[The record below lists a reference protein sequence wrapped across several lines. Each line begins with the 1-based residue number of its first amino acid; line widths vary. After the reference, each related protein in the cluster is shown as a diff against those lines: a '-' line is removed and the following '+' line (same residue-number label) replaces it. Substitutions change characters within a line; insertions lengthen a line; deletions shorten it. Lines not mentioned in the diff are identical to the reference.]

1 MLTFLLKIKRCNF
14 FISRKHY
21 FSAAKLG
28 IQWHANIYE
37 LDGNK
42 RKKFSRN
49 WKIILVFVSQKT
61 WSAQIHRIMIT
72 LWKKSFLHEILSSQ
86 VNLWWTS
93 NCAYNMKS
101 LRPFWFQNIFK
112 YTLFGQGTLGWA
124 TIYLLYLWSK
134 RRRRMK
140 SIFSHSKT
148 WYILWNKIIVTTIK
162 DNFPAYVISY

>member
-49 WKIILVFVSQKT
+49 WKIILVFVSQKKHDLRKYIGLWLRYERNHFCMKYFLLKLICGEHLTVHIT
-61 WSAQIHRIMIT
+61 WNHLGLFDFKTFSNIHYLVRV
-72 LWKKSFLHEILSSQ
+72 H
-86 VNLWWTS
+86 
-93 NCAYNMKS
+93 
-101 LRPFWFQNIFK
+101 
-112 YTLFGQGTLGWA
+112 WA
-124 TIYLLYLWSK
+124 ELQY
-134 RRRRMK
+134 
-140 SIFSHSKT
+140 IFSICGLSGADVWKVYSPIQNLVHLMK
-148 WYILWNKIIVTTIK
+148 
-162 DNFPAYVISY
+162 